1 MGTIF
6 GQMPD
11 WDPAEMI
18 GKNPKKLSYSLYST
32 LITDKCWSDARV
44 KMGYSKIKNTKLMT
58 SFSGKPYIDTRK
70 SFRSLLPANLPLS
83 LKNKLVSISLEILK
97 NYPEYHD
104 KIEFMCCVNAF
115 TLDTRQKINEIY
127 ENKITKKEKD
137 ILFLSLRK
145 ITTINSDI
153 TSGSIFSESINQI
166 LKLKEKQ
173 TKYNFDNFK
182 DLKLIIKELRLFGI
196 IPFSILARNA
206 FISQSILNSLE
217 EKKIFTK
224 KEKNLYQSSIETYA
238 TELMK
243 DSNNLIRNKISFK
256 NFKKKYGHLRPGTY
270 NIESLNYNSMDI
282 GKFKKSKHE
291 C

>member
-1 MGTIF
+1 
-6 GQMPD
+6 
-11 WDPAEMI
+11 MI
-18 GKNPKKLSYSLYST
+18 GKNPKSLSYSLYST
-32 LITDKCWSDARV
+32 LITDKCWNDARV

-58 SFSGKPYIDTRK
+58 SFSGKPYIDARK
-70 SFRSLLPANLPLS
+70 SFISLLPSNLPIS

-115 TLDTRQKINEIY
+115 TLDTRQKIDQIY
-127 ENKITKKEKD
+127 KNKITKKEKD
-137 ILFLSLRK
+137 TLFSSLRK
-145 ITTINSDI
+145 ITVINSDI
-153 TSGSIFSESINQI
+153 TPGSIFSESVEQI

-173 TKYNFDNFK
+173 LEYNFDNFK
-182 DLKLIIKELRLFGI
+182 DLRLIIKELRLFGI

-206 FISQSILNSLE
+206 FISQSMLNSLE

-238 TELMK
+238 SELIK

-256 NFKKKYGHLRPGTY
+256 ILKKYGHLRPGTY
-270 NIESLNYNSMDI
+270 NIESLNYNSMGI
-282 GKFKKSKHE
+282 GNLKSL
-291 C
+291 